1 MWSFDLFEF
10 FRYMLTVVAGTYG
23 LIRLLQFIWHWQGI
37 DGEGRSGSALL
48 YRYAMVL
55 LLRARFRR
63 FLYDLAVIGTL
74 GGLLVLLIQRH
85 W

>member
-10 FRYMLTVVAGTYG
+10 FRYMLSVVAGTYG

-37 DGEGRSGSALL
+37 DGEARTGSALL
-48 YRYAMVL
+48 YRYAIVL
-55 LLRARFRR
+55 ILRARFRR
-63 FLYDLAVIGTL
+63 FAYDLAVIGSL
-74 GGLLVLLIQRH
+74 AGLLVLLVQRH